1 MAEIDFTPR
10 STISHVDTGE
20 YTGRI
25 LEIKLDKKRNALWF
39 LIDIENLG
47 VLNTPL
53 SLNSEAL
60 NKFALKCLNNN
71 NKFDTDNALNK
82 EIRFRTIDKNID
94 GNIYSHITEI
104 DFCNCK

>member
-10 STISHVDTGE
+10 NTISHVDTGE

-25 LEIKLDKKRNALWF
+25 IEIKLDKKRNALWF

-60 NKFALKCLNNN
+60 NKFALKCLNENK
-71 NKFDTDNALNK
+71 KFDTDNALNK
-82 EIRFRTIDKNID
+82 EIKFRTIDRIINES
-94 GNIYSHITEI
+94 IYTQITEI
-104 DFCNCK
+104 DFCEHQ